1 MTKKRGPGLLM
12 AGIMIYAAHWIMQ
25 SFERW
30 LGLGLQ

>member
-12 AGIMIYAAHWIMQ
+12 AAAAIYAAHWIMQ
-25 SFERW
+25 MFERW